1 MTTELVHV
9 GFGQVLAADRI
20 VAIVTP
26 GSSPTRRLIQQG
38 REKGFTIDMTNG
50 RRTKSVI
57 FMDSGHVI
65 LSSVTPE
72 TLANRAVVRPIR
84 HTISTAIEE
93 GRAVGPGGLG
103 KTEGPQAQ
111 AGLDERES
119 EGGEGRA
126 IPLRGSPGPGGLG
139 TNG

>member
-57 FMDSGHVI
+57 FMDSGHII

-72 TLANRAVVRPIR
+72 TLANRAVIRPIR
-84 HTISTAIEE
+84 QTISTAVE
-93 GRAVGPGGLG
+93 R
-103 KTEGPQAQ
+103 EGPQGQ
-111 AGLDERES
+111 VGLGERES